1 MNQFFLE
8 INKVEKAPNYPLHD
22 LRLFVIEEK
31 YCKPQISLLVGL
43 NKLLYYLNLTGG
55 IIILAKPSPLKYQ
68 KFLDK
73 LGLSCAQHSIS

>member
-31 YCKPQISLLVGL
+31 YCKPQISLLMGL
-43 NKLLYYLNLTGG
+43 NKLQYYLNLTKQG
-55 IIILAKPSPLKYQ
+55 LRRTR
-68 KFLDK
+68 K
-73 LGLSCAQHSIS
+73 LRKCTN

>member
-31 YCKPQISLLVGL
+31 YCKPLFMGL
-43 NKLLYYLNLTGG
+43 NKLVLFEFDKN
-55 IIILAKPSPLKYQ
+55 
-68 KFLDK
+68 KFY
-73 LGLSCAQHSIS
+73 SSQ

>member
-55 IIILAKPSPLKYQ
+55 IIILAKPLTSEITKKKSL
-68 KFLDK
+68 FLFIENPIQ
-73 LGLSCAQHSIS
+73 A